1 MLSRC
6 VFLFGKKRNI
16 EKRILEQAKALRDMI
31 ELTGDRQ
38 LNTQAVRE
46 ALRKVAEDVSKLSD
60 IERDRLARRV
70 DEIFEEKIAILR
82 GWRESNVRKIKSM
95 LKELRLSKKIPQ
107 AKFNR
112 VKMLDS
118 QIKLYDAQLMVL
130 ENLRDI
136 LVDTIQRG
144 VDPVTAWNRVMRSST
159 VISEFVET
167 LAEHAEAY
175 EELMGEGVSERE
187 LEELEE
193 EYGVKEPEEVS
204 RKELKKLMEKYG
216 VEE

>member
-31 ELTGDRQ
+31 ELTGDKQ

>member
-1 MLSRC
+1 VLSRC

-31 ELTGDRQ
+31 ELTGDKQ

>member
-1 MLSRC
+1 MLGRC
-6 VFLFGKKRNI
+6 VFLFGKKKNI

-31 ELTGDRQ
+31 ELTGDKQ

-46 ALRKVAEDVSKLSD
+46 ALRKIAEDVSKLSD

-130 ENLRDI
+130 ENMRDI

-175 EELMGEGVSERE
+175 EELMGEAVSERE

-193 EYGVKEPEEVS
+193 EYGVKEPEEVA

>member
-1 MLSRC
+1 MQGCL
-6 VFLFGKKRNI
+6 FLFGKKKNV
-16 EKRILEQAKALRDMI
+16 EKRILEEAKALRDLI

-46 ALRKVAEDVSKLSD
+46 ALRKIADNVSKLSD
-60 IERDRLARRV
+60 IERDRLARKV
-70 DEIFEEKIAILR
+70 DELFEEKIAILR
-82 GWRESNVRKIKSM
+82 GWRESNIRKIKSM

-107 AKFNR
+107 VKFNR
-112 VKMLDS
+112 VRMLDS

-159 VISEFVET
+159 VVSEFVET

-175 EELMGEGVSERE
+175 EELMGEGVSEE
-187 LEELEE
+187 ALETLEE
-193 EYGVKEPEEVS
+193 EYGVKEPEEVA